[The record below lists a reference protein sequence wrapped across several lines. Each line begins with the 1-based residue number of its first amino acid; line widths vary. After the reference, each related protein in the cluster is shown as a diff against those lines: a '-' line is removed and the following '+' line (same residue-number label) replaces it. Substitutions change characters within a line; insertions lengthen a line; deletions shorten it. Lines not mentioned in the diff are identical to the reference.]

1 MRHALRSLAKS
12 PGFTVVAL
20 LTLALGIGACTAIFS
35 VVNSVV
41 LRPLAYP
48 DSDRLVVI
56 RETKLP
62 QFPEFSVAPGQ
73 YFTWK
78 DEARSFEQLAA
89 TRGGSFNLTGA
100 GEPLRVTV
108 SRVTPNYLST
118 LRTFPALGRDFRPDE
133 DTPGQENVAILL
145 HGFWQRQFGGRQD
158 ILGET
163 VQLNGQAY
171 TIVGVMP
178 PDFQPGTRTEILL
191 PAVYTTEERQNHGG
205 HYIGVVGRLKEGVTL
220 EQARAELETIALRL
234 AQQFPDTNT
243 GWGVKLTPM
252 LESAVGD
259 VRPILF
265 SLLGAVG
272 FLLLIACANVANLLL
287 ARATARAREF
297 SIRAALG
304 ASRRRIVG
312 QLLAESVLLA
322 VLSGAAGVFV
332 AETGMA
338 ALLSLAPDT
347 LPRAAEISLD
357 RTALAFAFG
366 VSLLTG
372 IGFGLVPAFQ
382 ASRID
387 LNEVLKDSGRGLSA
401 GGRRQRLRSA
411 LVVAEVAIALIL
423 LVGSGLLI
431 HSFARLQ
438 KVNPGFVADHAY
450 AVGLSLPW
458 QKYATDEQRAA
469 FVARAAERLAS
480 LPGVQSVGASQVVP
494 FTGGDYILGF
504 LIGGRPP
511 PPPGEARSTN
521 YYAVTPGYFTAMGI
535 PLLSGRFFEE
545 RDAAGGPPVAI
556 INESM
561 AKKYFPGENPI
572 GQRIHV
578 TNGPETFREIIGVVA
593 DVKHYSVDRETP
605 LQTYEPFAQK
615 PLDFMTLVVRLAP
628 PVPGDPTSAASSAS
642 LPAAIRSAIYSI
654 DPDQP
659 VASVRPLSDLLA
671 ASMARQRFAMSL
683 FSVFSGV
690 SLLLSAIGIYGVMAY
705 SVTQRTAEIGIRMAL
720 GAQRSHVL
728 HLVFAQ
734 GGRLIAIG
742 VLVGLAGAFALTR
755 FISSML
761 FDVSA
766 HDPLTFASIVA
777 LLSAVATA
785 ACLIPALRA
794 TRVDPM
800 TALRSE

>member
-1 MRHALRSLAKS
+1 MRHALRSLAQS
-12 PGFTVVAL
+12 PGFTAVAL

-89 TRGGSFNLTGA
+89 TRGGSFNLTGT
-100 GEPLRVTV
+100 GEPVRVTV

-163 VQLNGQAY
+163 VQLNGQTY

-178 PDFQPGTRTEILL
+178 QSFQPGSRTELLL
-191 PAVYTTEERQNHGG
+191 PAVYSSDERQNHGG

-220 EQARAELETIALRL
+220 EQARAELDTIALRL

-304 ASRRRIVG
+304 ASRGRIVG

-322 VLSGAAGVFV
+322 VLGGAAGVFV

-411 LVVAEVAIALIL
+411 LVVVEVAIALIL